1 MKIKQTSVVLEN
13 KEGRLFELTYLL
25 MRNQIDIRS
34 FFVNEASEW
43 SGVHMILDKPELA
56 LKVLREKGYFVQ
68 EVDVFALKADDRP
81 GGLLKVLTILKD
93 NGLNI
98 DYVYGFGEKHEG
110 KAIFVFRITDIDKAL
125 LVIRQGLV
133 ESLSNDAVTRGNKA
147 SSWELVDTL

>member
-13 KEGRLFELTYLL
+13 KEGMLFELTYLL

-34 FFVNEASEW
+34 FFVNEAAEW

-56 LKVLREKGYFVQ
+56 LKVLREKGYFVH

-98 DYVYGFGEKHEG
+98 EYVYGFGEKHEG

-125 LVIRQGLV
+125 SVIKQGLV
-133 ESLSNDAVTRGNKA
+133 ESLSTDTVTRGNKA

>member
-34 FFVNEASEW
+34 FFVNEATEF

-56 LKVLREKGYFVQ
+56 LRLLKENGYFAH
-68 EVDVFALKADDRP
+68 EVDVFALKAEDRP
-81 GGLLKVLTILKD
+81 GGLLRVLTILKD

-98 DYVYGFGEKHEG
+98 EYVYGFGEKHEG

-125 LVIRQGLV
+125 EVIQSGLI
-133 ESLSNDAVTRGNKA
+133 ESLSHENVVGGQKT
-147 SSWELVDTL
+147 SSWELVDQL